1 MRKFTRLLLVA
12 VLFQAGIYFYF
23 DQVILVPA
31 ATFSQQIILE
41 GNKQAI
47 DPQKISTDQKYCAKM
62 QADSVTF
69 LTADNKEIKKVP
81 LQAEESVSY
90 FSWVP
95 NSHLALIGISN
106 STSQS
111 TSVTLKAIN
120 LDTNSLPQEPKISG
134 LSAGAK
140 IDSVAFSPLVNVT
153 YMRVTAKTSSSIY
166 RTDAN
171 NKLTKV
177 FTNSTLERI
186 ACLQSVDMLLYDNK
200 ADKSVYARSTNGKIK
215 MVSPKVGHFALIG
228 TDKDDN
234 IYIGRLSSTGLVST
248 ILKGTINGNFTEYQ
262 TFTTPSSQASI
273 TVSYDG
279 KLQLK

>member
-1 MRKFTRLLLVA
+1 MKKFIRLLMVA
-12 VLFQAGIYFYF
+12 VIFQAGIYFYF
-23 DQVILVPA
+23 DRVVLVPA
-31 ATFSQQIILE
+31 ASFSQQLILE

-47 DPQKISTDQKYCAKM
+47 DPDKISTDQKYYAKL
-62 QADSVTF
+62 QTDSVIL
-69 LTADNKEIKKVP
+69 LTADNKEVKNVP
-81 LQAEESVSY
+81 LLAEESVSY

-95 NSHLALIGISN
+95 NTHLVLIGIST
-106 STSQS
+106 STPKS

-120 LDTNSLPQEPKISG
+120 LDTNSLPEEPKISG

-153 YMRVTAKTSSSIY
+153 YMRVTTKTSSSIY

-177 FTNSTLERI
+177 FSNSTVARI

-200 ADKSVYARSTNGKIK
+200 SDKSVYSRSTNGTTK

-228 TDKDDN
+228 ADKDDN
-234 IYIGRLSSTGLVST
+234 IYIGRLSSTGLVSA
-248 ILKGTINGNFTEYQ
+248 ILKGTIKGNFKEYQ
-262 TFTTPSSQASI
+262 TLTAPAPQASI

-279 KLQLK
+279 KLKLN